1 MAEGFLN
8 AVGKDRFQV
17 SSAGTHPSTVN
28 PLAIE
33 AMAEINIDISGHSSD
48 GIDAYV
54 NHSFDDVITV
64 CDRAK
69 DNCPVFLARTRMIH
83 WSFDD
88 PAEAKGT
95 TAEQM
100 LVFRRVRDKI
110 RSKIESYAKNY
121 ME

>member
-1 MAEGFLN
+1 MAE
-8 AVGKDRFQV
+8 
-17 SSAGTHPSTVN
+17 T
-28 PLAIE
+28 
-33 AMAEINIDISGHSSD
+33 NIDISGHSSD

-69 DNCPVFLARTRMIH
+69 DNCPVFPAKTRMIY

-95 TAEQM
+95 HAEQM

-110 RSKIESYAKNY
+110 RSKIESYVQNQT
-121 ME
+121 E